1 MHRLREYLDFVKIE
15 HTLFALPFA
24 YLGAFLAKDGLF
36 SLRLFILIALAFT
49 GMRTVAMTLNRIID
63 REIDALNPRTAN
75 RHLPSGRMSL
85 REAYAI
91 LIVAL
96 IVYFTSAYLINK
108 TAFLLSPIPVITA
121 YVYPYL
127 KRFTCLC
134 HFFLGLNLA
143 FAPLGG
149 WVAVK
154 DSVNFDATILLIAV
168 AVVFWVAG
176 FDIIY
181 ALQDLDFD
189 RKYRLHSIG
198 AHFGVKTALTISKLS
213 HVIFY
218 VLIFIAL
225 IKLDSKALLGLI
237 VIGLLLI
244 YEHVIVNPSD
254 NKAIQVAF
262 FKVNAVISS
271 LLLITTLVCIFI

>member
-1 MHRLREYLDFVKIE
+1 
-15 HTLFALPFA
+15 
-24 YLGAFLAKDGLF
+24 
-36 SLRLFILIALAFT
+36 
-49 GMRTVAMTLNRIID
+49 
-63 REIDALNPRTAN
+63 
-75 RHLPSGRMSL
+75 
-85 REAYAI
+85 
-91 LIVAL
+91 
-96 IVYFTSAYLINK
+96 
-108 TAFLLSPIPVITA
+108 
-121 YVYPYL
+121 
-127 KRFTCLC
+127 
-134 HFFLGLNLA
+134 LA